1 MHRCQSSLLSQASA
15 EARALGF
22 LGSSA
27 VWWRARSCGPS
38 KPRRPGPAP
47 DPTSLPLEGLCPGAL
62 RSSPIPHPGR
72 RRSRDRPVLLLATGH
87 PAPFLQLSPLAA
99 VLSLPDPARTPTAPA
114 PETPGPAR
122 PHRLLQG
129 PRGSTTPNASSPSC
143 GPRTS
148 DSSGSPRP
156 PQTVPVETP
165 PTRHVPTTWH
175 YPHPLPS
182 TVPEPQRFY
191 GLPSPLR
198 PECGPEHPVS
208 CTSPAS
214 AGLCLT
220 QSMGSTH
227 VLNEQGRPSALPK
240 PWTKLP
246 EPVTCLRQAQRF

>member
-114 PETPGPAR
+114 PETPGPAC

-156 PQTVPVETP
+156 PRLSLWKRRRDTSP
-165 PTRHVPTTWH
+165 PPGTTH
-175 YPHPLPS
+175 ALCPPLSLNLSGSMASRPH
-182 TVPEPQRFY
+182 Y
-191 GLPSPLR
+191 GL
-198 PECGPEHPVS
+198 
-208 CTSPAS
+208 S
-214 AGLCLT
+214 AGLSIL
-220 QSMGSTH
+220 SPA
-227 VLNEQGRPSALPK
+227 RPQLLLDCA
-240 PWTKLP
+240 
-246 EPVTCLRQAQRF
+246 